1 MNNKLTIKLHDEF
14 PELYVYQI
22 SFELYDGWYKII
34 HDLSQKIYDICKE
47 KGYEIPIAIQV
58 KEKFGNLRFYLEA
71 GYDEVYDAIDEAEKL
86 SEITC
91 EYCGE
96 DGKIRENHGWYL
108 TLCDE
113 DYEKWLNRDWK

>member
-1 MNNKLTIKLHDEF
+1 MPLKKYYTEREKAAEENILHTLPRSAF
-14 PELYVYQI
+14 SFWSHQI

-96 DGKIRENHGWYL
+96 DGKIRENHGWY
-108 TLCDE
+108 
-113 DYEKWLNRDWK
+113 RG